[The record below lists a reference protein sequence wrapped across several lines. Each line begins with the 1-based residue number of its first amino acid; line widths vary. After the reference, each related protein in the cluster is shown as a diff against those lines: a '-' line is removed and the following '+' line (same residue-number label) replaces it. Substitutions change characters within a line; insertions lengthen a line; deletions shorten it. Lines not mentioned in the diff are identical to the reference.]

1 MAGASNEGWR
11 QAADEIADAAQAQRR
26 ATKKAF
32 DGRRTLRRLVNM
44 VRKTFARVDRTIDR
58 VNALSPPPQP
68 IACGAGCPFCCHIRV
83 TTSPPEVLALA
94 DHIERN
100 WPVERVAAL
109 RRKLANLDTLTRGRD
124 AAQRD
129 KMRLPCPLLVDNDC
143 SVHEMRPINC
153 RGLASVDVMACRRA
167 YGSHMD
173 EPVPQVALQAT
184 AADGIGYGLVAGLGD
199 AGDELIS
206 GHRAHDLAQRGDH
219 CRVVTV
225 RVPLEDVELIAGLR
239 IALETHDAAGRWLG
253 DEPLFEPST
262 WTGRAPETPKKK
274 RSK

>member
-1 MAGASNEGWR
+1 MAGAGNEGWR
-11 QAADEIADAAQAQRR
+11 RAADEVADAAQAQRS

-32 DGRRTLRRLVNM
+32 DGRRSLRRLVNM
-44 VRKTFARVDRTIDR
+44 VRKTFARVDQTIDR
-58 VNALSPPPQP
+58 VNALSPPPRP

-94 DHIERN
+94 DYIERN
-100 WPVERVAAL
+100 WPAERVSAL
-109 RRKLANLDTLTRGRD
+109 RRKLANIDPLTRGRD

-129 KMRLPCPLLVDNDC
+129 RMRLPCPLLVDNDC
-143 SVHEMRPINC
+143 GVHEMRPINC
-153 RGLASVDVMACRRA
+153 RGLASVDVTACRRA

-199 AGDELIS
+199 AGF
-206 GHRAHDLAQRGDH
+206 
-219 CRVVTV
+219 
-225 RVPLEDVELIAGLR
+225 PLEDVELIAGLR

-253 DEPLFEPST
+253 GEPLFEPST
-262 WTGRAPETPKKK
+262 WTGRTPEARKKK
-274 RSK
+274 RSG